1 MENTRLLCSLY
12 LCLIYIAAVS
22 AFSPLAKSKC
32 GLGCQS
38 NLSVKASTFAGDEES
53 VKMPQRSEFLAILG
67 TFVTGSIISSVEPAH
82 ATVTANPSSSM
93 YLSDEI
99 KTLDFSLPSYDAVN
113 TLKTDGKALG
123 VEDVPEPSAKTKLPK
138 KKKEASSGGSNPMA
152 SVLPSMNKSGPKKK
166 AKQPKEAAEKAKKP
180 QKEAPAPKEEYETMD
195 FGLPSYSESTGAKQK
210 SVFAL

>member
-1 MENTRLLCSLY
+1 MEYTRLLCSLY
-12 LCLIYIAAVS
+12 LCLICVAAVS

-38 NLSVKASTFAGDEES
+38 NLSVRASKFAGDEES
-53 VKMPQRSEFLAILG
+53 VKMPQRSEFLAVLG
-67 TFVTGSIISSVEPAH
+67 TFVTGSIISSVKPAY

-113 TLKTDGKALG
+113 TLKTDEKALG
-123 VEDVPEPSAKTKLPK
+123 VEDVPEPSKTKLPK

-152 SVLPSMNKSGPKKK
+152 SVLPSMNKSGPLKK
-166 AKQPKEAAEKAKKP
+166 AKQPKESAEKAKKP
-180 QKEAPAPKEEYETMD
+180 KKEAPAPKEEYETMD

-210 SVFAL
+210 SAFAL